1 MLNEQLEKTIK
12 EYQHA
17 AIKAK
22 QLTPALL
29 ELIYE
34 QQWFTIWVPKKLG
47 GLEMDLK
54 EGCELLEDLAYAD
67 GGFAWTVTL
76 CSGATMF
83 AGFIEPSLAK
93 EIFPRRNV
101 CFGGSGQ
108 VSGKA
113 ERLGEYYLVSGEWR
127 YATGTPHLTHFTAN
141 CYLYEN
147 GNPILNDDGS
157 QEFRSFFIDRDDVLI
172 HYDWDTFGLECT
184 ASHSFSVH
192 KILLSE
198 NRSFILD
205 PNYKKVH
212 NSLFAY
218 PFKPFAEVTLLVNYM
233 GMFRRFMDLVQKYF
247 FEKSKIPS
255 WAESNSKG
263 FFKLHDEIE
272 QGFACKR
279 TRIYELI
286 GLSYGQLEKDNAIEN
301 ELIYQEIG
309 LLSRAIVK
317 QIKLDVV
324 ALFPL
329 CGIAAAQKDSELNI
343 LFRNLFTATQHSLLT
358 IRN

>member
-47 GLEMDLK
+47 GLEMGLK

-67 GGFAWTVTL
+67 GAFAWTVTL

-83 AGFIEPSLAK
+83 AGFIEPNIAQ
-93 EIFPRRNV
+93 EIFPKRNV

-127 YATGTPHLTHFTAN
+127 YATGTPHLTHFTLN
-141 CYLYEN
+141 CYIYEN
-147 GNPILNDDGS
+147 GNPVLNEDGT
-157 QEFRSFFIDRDDVLI
+157 QEFRSFFLDRDDVLI

-192 KILLSE
+192 KILVSE

-205 PNYKKVH
+205 PKYKTID
-212 NSLFAY
+212 NALFAY

-247 FEKSKIPS
+247 FEKSKILS
-255 WAESNSKG
+255 WATSNSKE

-272 QGFACKR
+272 QEFTQQR
-279 TRIYELI
+279 NRIYELI
-286 GLSYGQLEKDNAIEN
+286 EQSYNLLENGDAKNDDS
-301 ELIYQEIG
+301 LYQEIG
-309 LLSRAIVK
+309 LLSREIVK
-317 QIKLDVV
+317 QIKLNVV

-329 CGIAAAQKDSELNI
+329 CGIVAAQKESELNI
-343 LFRNLFTATQHSLLT
+343 VFRNLFTATQHSLLN
-358 IRN
+358 IRD